1 MFGAIFYFVYKEKI
15 FHMLKAFWKSSHI
28 APFSNQKNISIEQLY
43 SFNGHIAEGGAIVA
57 SQQKKNKNYF

>member
-1 MFGAIFYFVYKEKI
+1 
-15 FHMLKAFWKSSHI
+15 MLKAFWKSSHI